1 MKSSIFILCFLLLAA
16 IGAESFTTQSSS
28 SRTTDTRLYFDPVS
42 MVRNWGKKATAS
54 HILIGPVE
62 SKTGRGMLQD
72 DAIAKLTELKAEINN
87 DPEKFAE
94 YAKEYSSCRTSAKG
108 GDLETFGPGM
118 MVKQFDQIC
127 FEEEVGVV
135 HGPISSAYGEHLIL
149 LRERTGGD

>member
-1 MKSSIFILCFLLLAA
+1 
-16 IGAESFTTQSSS
+16 
-28 SRTTDTRLYFDPVS
+28 
-42 MVRNWGKKATAS
+42 
-54 HILIGPVE
+54 
-62 SKTGRGMLQD
+62 MLQD
-72 DAIAKLTELKAEINN
+72 DAIAKLIELKAEINN

-118 MVKQFDQIC
+118 MVKQFDQVC
-127 FEEEVGVV
+127 FEEKVGIV